1 MVSTLTVTQSGAEN
15 TAGKFVL
22 IYRELMPFSEY
33 AALTNVLNGIAG
45 ITTVTVCS
53 EMLDLGVRFANRKAN
68 SESLIKSL
76 KAKFTELSGNYSG
89 QHPEIFANLN
99 LHYQFEGVFDEIGRA
114 SSYEEVFSAF
124 LDLFN
129 PALVIFA
136 HEAFT
141 VERTL
146 VRSTK
151 SRNVPAVSVPHGGL
165 GHRKGYVDV
174 TGDAD
179 IFLCWHD
186 INYEAFLNAGIDKSR
201 LKKIGCLRYEKIYA
215 DYLRNT
221 ERSMPDTRKRA
232 KEHLG
237 LSPDKP
243 LIAFATAQINTG
255 MVDAVARATKHRKAI
270 REILSFVASR
280 PDLQFLIK
288 PHNSYDYY
296 ELYRR
301 SLSNDL
307 PNLGFV
313 EPGTFSLNEVLEASD
328 ILVMVNYCTTAA
340 LESMLKR
347 VPVIYFENAV
357 YPIEDCQDNL
367 SFNQLIRVRTVEEF
381 GGKIDKLLA
390 DPEEMARALADADKL
405 IKTLLD
411 VAEGPASNRLHDFL
425 VHALDVQAQAQA
437 QATVGRK
444 ELLNAQLMKGVLRST
459 DVRTSLYR
467 EYGNAI
473 KRSSNE
479 LQMYVFSYLAGMNNL
494 SAYSVFKMYSALQ
507 ADSKNDTAR
516 SWNEARWF
524 LLPMYIAGN
533 DNKPMTF
540 SRRVSTVCALL
551 PYMFSYRKLTSA
563 PDWYKVPAFKAVLGK
578 SGVFLIKVLSKRY
591 HQTIK
596 WRFKF

>member
-1 MVSTLTVTQSGAEN
+1 MVSTSTATQSGAVN

-45 ITTVTVCS
+45 VTTLTVCS
-53 EMLDLGVRFANRKAN
+53 EMLDLGVRFANKKAG
-68 SESLIKSL
+68 SASLIKSL
-76 KAKFTELSGNYSG
+76 MAKFTELSGNYSG

-99 LHYQFEGVFDEIGRA
+99 LHYQFEGIFDEIERA
-114 SSYEEVFSAF
+114 SSYEDVFSAF

-151 SRNVPAVSVPHGGL
+151 SRNIPAVSVPHGGL
-165 GHRKGYVDV
+165 GHRKGYADV

-179 IFLCWHD
+179 TFLCWHD
-186 INYEAFLNAGIDKSR
+186 INYEAFLKAGIDKSR
-201 LKKIGCLRYEKIYA
+201 LKKIGCLRYEKNYA

-221 ERSMPDTRKRA
+221 ERSTPDTRKRA
-232 KEHLG
+232 KESLC

-255 MVDAVARATKHRKAI
+255 MVDAVASATKHRKAI

-313 EPGTFSLNEVLEASD
+313 EPGTFSLDAVLDASD

-367 SFNQLIRVRTVEEF
+367 SPNQLFRVRTVDEF
-381 GGKIDKLLA
+381 GKTIDSLLA
-390 DPEEMARALADADKL
+390 DPEEMAHALADADEL

-411 VAEGPASNRLHDFL
+411 VAEGPASSRLHDFL
-425 VHALDVQAQAQA
+425 AHALDAQPQAQD
-437 QATVGRK
+437 TVGRK
-444 ELLNAQLMKGVLRST
+444 ELLNAELMNGALRSN
-459 DVRTSLYR
+459 DVQTSLYR
-467 EYGNAI
+467 DYGNAI

-494 SAYSVFKMYSALQ
+494 SAGSVFKLYSALQ
-507 ADSKNDTAR
+507 AGSKNDTAQR
-516 SWNEARWF
+516 WNDARWF

-533 DNKPMTF
+533 DNNPMSF
-540 SRRVSTVCALL
+540 GRRVSIVCALL
-551 PYMFSYRKLTSA
+551 PYMFYHRKLTSA

-578 SGVFLIKVLSKRY
+578 SGVSLIKRY
-591 HQTIK
+591 RQAIK
-596 WRFKF
+596 WRLKF